1 LEDNILDVRN
11 LNISFS
17 NYGKNSQVL
26 RDVNINVSRG
36 ERVSLIGQ
44 SGSGKTVTMRAII
57 GTLPTPPAIIE
68 SGEILYENQNLLA
81 LNRIER
87 NKIKGSGISIIL
99 QDPLLSFNPVLTILR
114 QMEDIVKYADVRIGI
129 SRGHEERKK
138 LITETLRKVQL
149 SDHERILN
157 SYPIM
162 LSGGMRQR
170 VLIGMSLLNNPKLLI
185 ADEPGT
191 ALDVT
196 TQKEILDLLN
206 SLVKDE
212 GLSLLFITHNLGVVR
227 EMADR
232 IYVMQNGKIVETNSR
247 ENIFKKPKH
256 QYTIKLME
264 SVPPLFGDKVI
275 DVKNT
280 NSEVDEIISVSNLN
294 KSFPIRT
301 GFFNRITSQNH
312 AVKSVNLT
320 INSGDIYGIA
330 GESGSGKTTI
340 AKILLGL
347 YGATSGT
354 IKIDKLNL
362 DEQVVLKSYRKLI
375 QIVYQNPGSSLNRKR
390 TVSQILSVPLKFSG
404 YSNQMI
410 KDRVNELLQ
419 MVDLP
424 ASYSSM
430 YPHELSGGQKQR
442 VAIARALSLEPKIIV
457 LDEPTSALDV
467 LIQGTVINLLHR
479 LKKQLGLTYI
489 FISHDLS
496 LMRNF
501 CNKIAIM
508 FKGEI
513 CEAGNTKD
521 IFSNPQHLYTKAL
534 ISSIPVISDKEENLK
549 PKVTEEERN
558 MVLQNTRN
566 I

>member
-1 LEDNILDVRN
+1 
-11 LNISFS
+11 
-17 NYGKNSQVL
+17 
-26 RDVNINVSRG
+26 
-36 ERVSLIGQ
+36 
-44 SGSGKTVTMRAII
+44 
-57 GTLPTPPAIIE
+57 
-68 SGEILYENQNLLA
+68 
-81 LNRIER
+81 
-87 NKIKGSGISIIL
+87 
-99 QDPLLSFNPVLTILR
+99 
-114 QMEDIVKYADVRIGI
+114 
-129 SRGHEERKK
+129 
-138 LITETLRKVQL
+138 
-149 SDHERILN
+149 
-157 SYPIM
+157 
-162 LSGGMRQR
+162 
-170 VLIGMSLLNNPKLLI
+170 MSLLNNPKLLI

-301 GFFNRITSQNH
+301 GFFNRITSQNQ

-347 YGATSGT
+347 YGKTSGT

-362 DEQVVLKSYRKLI
+362 DEQVALKSYRKLI

-404 YSNQMI
+404 YSNKMI

-419 MVDLP
+419 MVGLP

-534 ISSIPVISDKEENLK
+534 ISSIPVISDKEESLK
-549 PKVTEEERN
+549 PKVTYEERSA
-558 MVLQNTRN
+558 VLQNTRK